1 MDRTQNFKEEDIEN
15 NKGISCFAY
24 LGFLF
29 VMPLF
34 AASDSPFARFHANQ
48 GLVLMIDQMILIVLI
63 LIAHL
68 LAPVVPSVFPIVRTL
83 LLLILYVFSIF
94 SIVFGIVNTLK
105 GKAKELPLIGG
116 TKILK

>member
-1 MDRTQNFKEEDIEN
+1 
-15 NKGISCFAY
+15 
-24 LGFLF
+24 
-29 VMPLF
+29 MPLF
-34 AASDSPFARFHANQ
+34 AASDSAFARFHANQ
-48 GLVLMIDQMILIVLI
+48 GLVLLIDQMILMVFI

-83 LLLILYVFSIF
+83 LLVLLYVFSIF
-94 SIVFGIVNTLK
+94 SILYGMVNTLH